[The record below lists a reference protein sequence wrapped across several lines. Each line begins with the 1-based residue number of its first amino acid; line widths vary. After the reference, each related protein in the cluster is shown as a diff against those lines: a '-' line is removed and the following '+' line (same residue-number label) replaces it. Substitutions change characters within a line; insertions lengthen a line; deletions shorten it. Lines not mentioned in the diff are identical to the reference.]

1 MPSKRS
7 MGRRRNLCAERCRA
21 PLSRCD
27 QSRPAGPANLVARE
41 TNLTPAAVTTLIDRL
56 EKRGFVS
63 RQPDPDDRR
72 KVMVAAGKKTEE
84 LVRRCYHPIQ
94 RRAPHCWRIFGGRDA
109 VFARLHRRGRSDAE
123 GVDREAARQS
133 KTGALREGIGGW
145 SGATPVRFQLC
156 TVKETL
162 CPV

>member
-1 MPSKRS
+1 M
-7 MGRRRNLCAERCRA
+7 
-21 PLSRCD
+21 SRCD

-63 RQPDPDDRR
+63 RQPDPMTGARSWSRR
-72 KVMVAAGKKTEE
+72 ARRPRNSSGAATI
-84 LVRRCYHPIQ
+84 RSS
-94 RRAPHCWRIFGGRDA
+94 RRAPHCSAAEMQFLLG
-109 VFARLHRRGRSDAE
+109 LSRGRSDAE
-123 GVDREAARQS
+123 GADREGARQS

-145 SGATPVRFQLC
+145 SGETPVRFQVC

-162 CPV
+162 CPA

>member
-1 MPSKRS
+1 M
-7 MGRRRNLCAERCRA
+7 
-21 PLSRCD
+21 SRCD
-27 QSRPAGPANLVARE
+27 QSRPAGPENLVARE

-84 LVRRCYHPIQ
+84 LVRRCYHPILEAGAALLENI
-94 RRAPHCWRIFGGRDA
+94 RRPRCSFCSASSKRSKRCRRHRPRGCAAKQNRCVER
-109 VFARLHRRGRSDAE
+109 RHRRMVRRNAG
-123 GVDREAARQS
+123 
-133 KTGALREGIGGW
+133 
-145 SGATPVRFQLC
+145 PVS
-156 TVKETL
+156 TVYCQGETL

>member
-1 MPSKRS
+1 MSHGP
-7 MGRRRNLCAERCRA
+7 
-21 PLSRCD
+21 
-27 QSRPAGPANLVARE
+27 RPANVVARE

-63 RQPDPDDRR
+63 RQAQGHGRGGQEDRGTRPALLPSDPRGGRR
-72 KVMVAAGKKTEE
+72 IAGEI
-84 LVRRCYHPIQ
+84 L
-94 RRAPHCWRIFGGRDA
+94 GGRDA
-109 VFARLHRRGRSDAE
+109 GFARLHRRGRSDAQCA
-123 GVDREAARQS
+123 DREAARQS

>member
-1 MPSKRS
+1 M
-7 MGRRRNLCAERCRA
+7 
-21 PLSRCD
+21 
-27 QSRPAGPANLVARE
+27 
-41 TNLTPAAVTTLIDRL
+41 IDRL

-84 LVRRCYHPIQ
+84 LVRRCYHPILEAGAALLEKYSAAEMQ
-94 RRAPHCWRIFGGRDA
+94 FLLG
-109 VFARLHRRGRSDAE
+109 LSRGRSDAE
-123 GVDREAARQS
+123 GADREGARQS

-145 SGATPVRFQLC
+145 SGETPVRFQLC

-162 CPV
+162 CPA